1 MSLCRSTLISPSVNL
16 LLTVILHL
24 MKPHL
29 CLSKNTCVSWFHYII
44 EVSVAFFCKI
54 CYHSLER
61 YGVET
66 ILSVEKCACPK
77 YP

>member
-29 CLSKNTCVSWFHYII
+29 CLSKKTCVSWSRCFL
-44 EVSVAFFCKI
+44 VSVAFFCKI
-54 CYHSLER
+54 CYHSLEK

-66 ILSVEKCACPK
+66 ILRVEKCARPK